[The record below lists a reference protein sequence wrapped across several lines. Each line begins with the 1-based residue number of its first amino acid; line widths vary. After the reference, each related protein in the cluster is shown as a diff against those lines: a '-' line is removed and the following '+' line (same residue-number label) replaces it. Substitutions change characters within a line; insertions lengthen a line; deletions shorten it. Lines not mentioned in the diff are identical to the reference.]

1 MKKMTVA
8 MKQPA
13 ARTQAFQA
21 GLMPVPVRLD
31 VWVLIPALLLLSFGI
46 VMVGSASI
54 AIAEGQGA
62 STYHYLFRHLI
73 FIAAGVSLALMLKV
87 IPMAFLERVSRGKQ
101 IGRAHV

>member
-31 VWVLIPALLLLSFGI
+31 VWVLLPDFLMNHRL
-46 VMVGSASI
+46 
-54 AIAEGQGA
+54 
-62 STYHYLFRHLI
+62 YH
-73 FIAAGVSLALMLKV
+73 
-87 IPMAFLERVSRGKQ
+87 
-101 IGRAHV
+101 